1 MKFPTEPWRRTLYI
15 MWASQFIAMM
25 GMSLVVPFLPF
36 YIRDLGVDSNE
47 DIARWSGLVFAGP
60 FFASFFLTPIWG
72 YLGDQYG
79 RKLMVVRAIF
89 GLGVAQI
96 LIGFAQSVEMLFAFR
111 MIQGAISGFLAAA
124 LALVSASTPREKSGY
139 AVGMLQTATS
149 SGNVLGPFV
158 GGSLADM
165 IGFRPIFFIVAAL
178 CIASGILI
186 IKFVHEAPVGHEE
199 AHPKHTL
206 FSNYEYAFR
215 SNAIR
220 IALAVMALSQIAV
233 FMIQPIFALYIE
245 FLISN
250 KAYLATVAGGIFS
263 IAGVFTVIAAPWWG
277 KRNDT
282 KSYKKN
288 LTIAML
294 GAGVAYAGQGLAT
307 NIYQLIV
314 LRAVMGFCLGGM
326 LPTLYSYIIKHAS
339 LERRGGIM
347 GIAASSNILA
357 NMVGPPMG
365 GYVASHL
372 GLRETFFVTGGLL
385 AATVLLMRKTF
396 VDMRGSA
403 DPAIQTTDV
412 RHAETSA

>member
-1 MKFPTEPWRRTLYI
+1 MVFVRNKDGGQYTLNCRGVQFHLPSIPIFSYVQRMKFPTEPWRRTLYI
-15 MWASQFIAMM
+15 IWASQFIAMM

-36 YIRDLGVDSNE
+36 YIRDLGVVSNE
-47 DIARWSGLVFAGP
+47 EVARWSGLVFAGP

-89 GLGVAQI
+89 GLGVSQI

-111 MIQGAISGFLAAA
+111 MIQGAISGF
-124 LALVSASTPREKSGY
+124 
-139 AVGMLQTATS
+139 
-149 SGNVLGPFV
+149 
-158 GGSLADM
+158 LADM

-186 IKFVHEAPVGHEE
+186 IKFVRETPVGHEE

-245 FLISN
+245 FLIPN

-326 LPTLYSYIIKHAS
+326 LPTLYSYIIKNAS

-347 GIAASSNILA
+347 GIAASGNILA

-403 DPAIQTTDV
+403 DPAIQTADV
-412 RHAETSA
+412 RQAETSA